1 MFRSI
6 EEGGGGGI
14 PLMWL
19 VGGIITILQKSRD
32 TVAVDLQ
39 ILARVTH

>member
-6 EEGGGGGI
+6 EEGGGP

-19 VGGIITILQKSRD
+19 VGGIITIFQKSRD
-32 TVAVDLQ
+32 TVAAELQ
-39 ILARVTH
+39 ILACVTH